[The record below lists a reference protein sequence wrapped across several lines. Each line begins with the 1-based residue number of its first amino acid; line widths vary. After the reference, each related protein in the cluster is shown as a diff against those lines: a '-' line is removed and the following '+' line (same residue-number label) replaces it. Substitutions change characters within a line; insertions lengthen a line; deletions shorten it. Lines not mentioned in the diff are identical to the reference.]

1 MNERRPNHLIDATS
15 PYLQQHA
22 YNPVDWHPWG
32 PEALERA
39 RQEDKPIFL
48 SIGYSTCHWCHVMAH
63 ESFENP
69 AIAAIMNEHFVNI
82 KLDREERPDL
92 DETYMN
98 AVQVLTGHGGWPLSV
113 FLTPDLKPFYG
124 GTYFPPEDRGGLPGL
139 PRLLLALSQAYQQNR
154 QELTS
159 LSLKVESHVQRL
171 AEGGQPGGG
180 DPTRETLEVAA
191 HRLLKDFDPVDGG
204 LGGAPKFPRSLE
216 LDFLFHF
223 YHFSGEAQDLEKL
236 GFTLEKMA
244 RGGIYDQLGGGFHR
258 YSVDAAWVV
267 PHFEKMLYD
276 NALLPP
282 LYLAHYQLTG
292 SDLSRRIAQETLDF
306 ILREMSAPQG
316 GFYAAW
322 DADSEGV
329 EGKYHVWSREEVAR
343 VVGPEAA
350 DLVMAALG
358 VTPAG
363 NFEGANILTRPLS
376 RADLA
381 TQFQLT
387 PEQVGQILGTAFDR
401 LNQVRA
407 QRVPPHRDEKVIVS
421 WNGLAI
427 TALARGAQVLGEPRY
442 FEAAAQTARFLLK
455 DLFQDHTLF
464 RIWTAGRVSVPGFSE
479 DYALLANALLDL
491 YETDFD
497 PFWVREARR
506 LIALMDEK
514 FLDPGDGT
522 YFYVDRDQAAPLG
535 RSKSVYDQVLPS
547 GNSMAARVSF
557 RLYRLTEAGQYQ
569 ERSQAIIRRLQPQA
583 QENPFGFAHLWTVQA
598 LSLTPPLD
606 LTLVGDPRDS
616 RLQAL
621 LQAAYGVYLPERRLV
636 LKDPADCTSLEE
648 LLPWTRDYSQPA
660 GQPVAYLCRDFTCLP
675 AITDPRELAAK
686 LADVD
691 PGTPVEG
698 K

>member
-1 MNERRPNHLIDATS
+1 MTERRPNRLIDTTS

-22 YNPVDWHPWG
+22 YNPVDWYPWG

-39 RQEDKPIFL
+39 RREDKPIFL

-69 AIAAIMNEHFVNI
+69 AIAAIMNEHFINI

-124 GTYFPPEDRGGLPGL
+124 GTYFPPEDRGGLPGF
-139 PRLLLALSQAYQQNR
+139 PRLLLALSQTYQQNPE
-154 QELTS
+154 QVTS
-159 LSLKVESHVQRL
+159 LSQKVQSHLQQLGEVT
-171 AEGGQPGGG
+171 GVGG
-180 DPTRETLEVAA
+180 DPNRETLEQAA
-191 HRLLKDFDPVDGG
+191 QRLRKDFDPVNGG
-204 LGGAPKFPRSLE
+204 LGRAPKFPRSLE
-216 LDFLFHF
+216 LDFLLH
-223 YHFSGEAQDLEKL
+223 YVHLTGETPILAQL

-282 LYLAHYQLTG
+282 LYLAHHRLTG
-292 SDLSRRIAQETLDF
+292 SELSRRIARETLDF
-306 ILREMSAPQG
+306 LLRDLSDPQG

-329 EGKYHVWSREEVAR
+329 EGKYYVWSLEEVAR
-343 VVGPEAA
+343 VAGPEAA
-350 DLVMAALG
+350 DLVTAALG
-358 VTPAG
+358 VTREG
-363 NFEGANILTRPLS
+363 NFEGANILTRS
-376 RADLA
+376 RSRSDLA
-381 TQFQLT
+381 AQYNLP
-387 PEQVGQILGTAFDR
+387 PEQVDHTLAAAFGR
-401 LNQVRA
+401 LRQVRA

-427 TALARGAQVLGEPRY
+427 TALALGAQVLGERRY
-442 FEAAAQTARFLLK
+442 WEAAARAARFLLQ
-455 DLFQDHTLF
+455 DLLQENTLF

-497 PFWVREARR
+497 PFWVSQAQS
-506 LIALMDEK
+506 LMALMDEK

-522 YFYVDRDQAAPLG
+522 YFYVDRDQETPLV
-535 RSKSVYDQVLPS
+535 RSKSIYDQVLPS
-547 GNSMAARVSF
+547 GNSMAARVGF
-557 RLYRLTEAGQYQ
+557 RLHRLTGDGKYQ
-569 ERSQAIIRRLQPQA
+569 ERTQVIIRQLQPQA
-583 QENPFGFAHLWTVQA
+583 RENPWGFAHLWTVQA
-598 LSLTPPLD
+598 ISLMPPLD
-606 LTLVGDPRDS
+606 LTLVGDPQDARMA
-616 RLQAL
+616 AL
-621 LQAAYGVYLPERRLV
+621 LQAAYGSYQPGRRLV
-636 LKDPADCTSLEE
+636 LKNPADCAALEA
-648 LLPWTRDYSQPA
+648 LLPWTGAFSQP
-660 GQPVAYLCRDFTCLP
+660 GEEPVAYLCQDFTCLP
-675 AITDPRELAAK
+675 GIRDPEELAAK
-686 LADVD
+686 LSPSGDRKV
-691 PGTPVEG
+691 
-698 K
+698 